1 MIRVRRTRFRHFAYR
16 HRRIRY
22 PAWQG
27 SRFVGQLRRHLLS
40 GRRWLLWLLL
50 VEELV
55 LVLSLALAG
64 RFSLD
69 WVLLGFVYVF
79 VGWVAQ
85 IFVLVLAQARKRVV
99 VEQFTDSTGDAQKP
113 DSRGLATLLV
123 GELAEFR
130 DLYSTVDERAI
141 PTAVQKSRPLAAT
154 IKVEDVSD
162 FLESPALIE
171 TKASV
176 GPVQV
181 PIGALFAF
189 LGRFVRG
196 PRLFGGVH
204 VEEGSLVL
212 AAQLAQQRDLKTW
225 RVERSL
231 PAAPANGRIEVPQ
244 DMIRELACRMFSDL
258 ALGSPGGWEATKTFA
273 AALSSIRDCLRTP
286 ENRRI
291 RLQEAEGLL
300 IQALKEDEQLGYVFY
315 NLGVVFT
322 ELSRLAE
329 DEGRNAKSG
338 EDKDG
343 NRSDVEARTHWNA
356 AEVAFRRQIELTPD
370 RWEAYYA
377 LAQTYKG
384 RRPTPQWDY
393 VLKRCDR
400 VASMKPGRTT
410 TAKVLLLK
418 SDANS
423 SKYKD
428 LLEKGETERADAEL
442 EIMIENRQMAVAE
455 AWTALCQG
463 LRSGLGDTALEAH
476 LAASALKGLAAA
488 IREEDRRKTERQHAG
503 ATDRPSG
510 ASAARPS
517 KASTE
522 ALHLLGRAV
531 ELAPNDAAIRFAL
544 GKAATESDPQRA
556 IGEID
561 EALRIDPTK
570 PKYWRTLA
578 LLHAQ
583 NAADNH
589 DAGEADHAEYCC
601 KEALRLIDCYD
612 AEPAAATATATATKV
627 ARVSDD
633 EESVA
638 DTLDGVE
645 DAYEKLGEGHTTEAT
660 HVAGM
665 LDLAR
670 LCREEDPAKVELT
683 KLEGSAAAE
692 DPWEAGQALVA
703 LGRLD
708 LRGRHYKAAEER
720 FELALEKLDPYPEEI
735 VRRHVRIDYAE
746 ALQNVKPPKYD
757 DAFEELRR
765 AIGDDPLH
773 SAPREALADA
783 YAKIHDYKQ
792 AERVLEDALRWDPDR
807 PMLHRKRG
815 RCRWELAQ
823 DWHNG
828 RRRREALVRAVAS
841 FRRALQ
847 LSEHH
852 TLDVQLV
859 SHYWLARLHKELGQ
873 YERAIP
879 YLRRATICKGAR
891 PLIRLLLGEAYIRAR
906 AYDAA
911 EDELEFAAANALKT
925 GKKDYGEYFE
935 DTGWPPRRVEAYAH
949 TLLALGYAERGVK
962 PPKAQ
967 EAMDA
972 AGAALKAARG
982 SKPDRAL
989 DATEAAY
996 KYVQG
1001 LFALA
1006 QQETAPNGLTTAIE
1020 AFRTSLGLS
1029 PQSETYVGIARAC
1042 LYKTEDGSA
1051 NTRRW
1056 IERGEDAC
1064 RTAID
1069 LDATDRFSDQAETL
1083 LAEFAEA
1090 RQWLQARAAAAREE
1104 ELQGASGRGG
1114 NGFKEAT
1121 AKGVTNHVTQQSEEA

>member
-1 MIRVRRTRFRHFAYR
+1 MTRIRRTRFRHFVYR
-16 HRRIRY
+16 YRRMRY
-22 PAWQG
+22 AAWQG
-27 SRFVGQLRRHLLS
+27 SRLVGQLRRHLLS
-40 GRRWLLWLLL
+40 GRRWLLWLLV

-55 LVLSLALAG
+55 LVLCLALAG
-64 RFSLD
+64 RLVLH
-69 WVLLGFVYVF
+69 WVALGFVYVF

-231 PAAPANGRIEVPQ
+231 PAAPVNGRIEVPQ

-291 RLQEAEGLL
+291 TLQEAEGLL
-300 IQALKEDEQLGYVFY
+300 IQALKEDEQLGYVYY

-329 DEGRNAKSG
+329 DEGRNAKG
-338 EDKDG
+338 REDKDG

-356 AEVAFRRQIELTPD
+356 AEAAFRRQIELTPD

-400 VASMKPGRTT
+400 VASMKPGRATI
-410 TAKVLLLK
+410 AKVLLLK
-418 SDANS
+418 SDANN
-423 SKYKD
+423 SKYKE
-428 LLEKGETERADAEL
+428 LLEKKEIERADAEL
-442 EIMIENRQMAVAE
+442 ELMIENRRMAVAE
-455 AWTALCQG
+455 AWTALGQKV
-463 LRSGLGDTALEAH
+463 RSGRGDAALEAH
-476 LAASALKGLAAA
+476 LAASALKGLAEGV
-488 IREEDRRKTERQHAG
+488 REKGRRKTQEQRDEAI
-503 ATDRPSG
+503 
-510 ASAARPS
+510 ARSS
-517 KASTE
+517 KASKQ

-544 GKAATESDPQRA
+544 GKAAMKSDPQRA
-556 IGEID
+556 IREID

-583 NAADNH
+583 NAAENADL
-589 DAGEADHAEYCC
+589 GEADHAEYCC
-601 KEALRLIDCYD
+601 KEALRLVDCYGAD
-612 AEPAAATATATATKV
+612 DDDKGTATTPKTI
-627 ARVSDD
+627 ARASED

-638 DTLDGVE
+638 ETLAGVKE
-645 DAYEKLGEGHTTEAT
+645 AYKKLGKRYAKKARR
-660 HVAGM
+660 VRGM
-665 LDLAR
+665 RALAR
-670 LCREEDPAKVELT
+670 LCREEKPASGELT
-683 KLEGSAAAE
+683 KLQEKAAAR

-708 LRGRHYKAAEER
+708 LRKRRYKAAER
-720 FELALEKLDPYPEEI
+720 HFEFALKKLAPYPEEV
-735 VRRHVRIDYAE
+735 VRRNVRIDYAE
-746 ALQNVKPPKYD
+746 ALQNVKPPNYD
-757 DAFEELRR
+757 GAFEELRR

-783 YAKIHDYKQ
+783 YARINDFKQ
-792 AERVLEDALRWDPDR
+792 AEGVLEDALQWDPDR

-823 DWHNG
+823 DWQNG
-828 RRRREALVRAVAS
+828 RRRREALIRAVAS
-841 FRRALQ
+841 FRTALQ

-852 TLDVQLV
+852 TLDAQLV
-859 SHYWLARLHKELGQ
+859 SHYWLARLHKELGE

-879 YLRRATICKGAR
+879 YLRQATICKGAQ

-911 EDELEFAAANALKT
+911 EDELEFAAANAHKT
-925 GKKDYGEYFE
+925 KKDDYGKYFE
-935 DTGWPPRRVEAYAH
+935 DTGWPPGRVEAYAH

-962 PPKAQ
+962 STKAQ

-972 AGAALKAARG
+972 ADKALKAARG
-982 SKPDRAL
+982 SKSDRAL

-996 KYVQG
+996 MYVEG

-1006 QQETAPNGLTTAIE
+1006 EHETAPNGLTTAIE

-1042 LYKTEDGSA
+1042 LYATEDPAS

-1064 RTAID
+1064 RTAIE
-1069 LDATDRFSDQAETL
+1069 LDATGRFSGQAEAL
-1083 LAEFAEA
+1083 LADFAEA
-1090 RQWLQARAAAAREE
+1090 RRLLQARAAAAQEDSQAAAVR
-1104 ELQGASGRGG
+1104 SG
-1114 NGFKEAT
+1114 NGVAEDTHERAKEHV
-1121 AKGVTNHVTQQSEEA
+1121 AKQSQVD